1 MNVAD
6 LIGRKRDGGRLDD
19 AEIETLIAEYSR
31 GEVPDYQ
38 MSAMAMAIVFRGL
51 DTDELAAWTRAML
64 DSGDRLIWDFGPR
77 VDKHSTGGVGD
88 KTSLVLAPVCAAL
101 GLHVPMISGRGLG
114 HTGGTLDK
122 LESIPGYNVALTA
135 PQLRELVREYGMVI
149 CGQTGDIVPADKR
162 LYALRDVTATVESIP
177 LIASSI
183 MSKKLAEGLDGLVL
197 DVKVGSGAFMRTL
210 EQARLLGQTM
220 VNLGEAMG
228 VPTRVVL
235 SSMDQPL
242 GVAVGNA
249 LEVREAAL
257 TLQGQGPPDLVEL
270 VVALAAQML
279 VLGRVTDSVEHGAR
293 QARKA
298 LGDGTAWKAWLR
310 AVAAQG
316 GDCRVLD
323 DLSQLPTAP
332 HTVEVLATQA
342 GFVTGFDT
350 REVGLAAVTL
360 GAGRA
365 QMGDAID
372 HAVGLEVRVK
382 IGDEV
387 AAGDRL
393 FTVHYTDDRHV
404 AAAHARLH
412 SAVRLSDRP
421 AASPLILDQ
430 L

>member
-1 MNVAD
+1 VNAAD
-6 LIGRKRDGGRLDD
+6 LIRRKRDGERLTD
-19 AEIETLIAEYSR
+19 AEIQALIAQYAR
-31 GEVPDYQ
+31 GDVPDYQ

-64 DSGDRLIWDFGPR
+64 DSGDRLSWDFGPI

-122 LESIPGYNVALTA
+122 LESIPGYDVSLSAAT
-135 PQLRELVREYGMVI
+135 LRRLVRDRGMVI

-162 LYALRDVTATVESIP
+162 LYALRDVTGTVESIP

-197 DVKVGSGAFMRTL
+197 DVKVGSGAFMRTV
-210 EQARLLGQTM
+210 EQARQLGRTM
-220 VNLGEAMG
+220 VSLGEAME

-257 TLQGQGPPDLVEL
+257 TLQGQGPADLVEL
-270 VVALAAQML
+270 VEALAAEML
-279 VLGRVTDSVEHGAR
+279 VLGGVAHSVADGEELAR
-293 QARKA
+293 TA
-298 LGDGTAWKAWLR
+298 LNDGSAWACWLD

-316 GDCRVLD
+316 GNRRALE

-332 HTVEVLATQA
+332 QTHTVVADTDGVVA
-342 GFVTGFDT
+342 AFDT
-350 REVGLAAVTL
+350 REVGLSAVML

-365 QMGDAID
+365 RIGDAID
-372 HAVGLEVRVK
+372 PAVGLEVR
-382 IGDEV
+382 
-387 AAGDRL
+387 ARLGDRIRVGEPL
-393 FTVHYTDDRHV
+393 FTVHYTD
-404 AAAHARLH
+404 ARDLE
-412 SAVRLSDRP
+412 
-421 AASPLILDQ
+421 AASNRLTQAVSIRESADAGRLILDRI
-430 L
+430 